1 MIDYVVDTS
10 ALVDLFAV
18 SDTPTELRRAV
29 LTGRCAAP
37 ELIDIEA
44 ANVLR
49 KLIHRGRLSD
59 AEGGDALRDVRDAPV
74 VRISHRPL
82 LDRVWELRQNI
93 TPYDASYVALAEILG
108 VPLLTSDARLGRAGG
123 HKAQIEVYPR
133 S

>member
-10 ALVDLFAV
+10 ALVDLFVV

-93 TPYDASYVALAEILG
+93 TPYDASYVALAEILR
-108 VPLLTSDARLGRAGG
+108 VPLLTSDARLGLAGG

>member
-1 MIDYVVDTS
+1 MIDYVVDAS
-10 ALVDLFAV
+10 ALVDLFTV
-18 SDTPTELRRAV
+18 SDTPAELRRAV

-37 ELIDIEA
+37 ELIDIDA
-44 ANVLR
+44 ATVLR

-59 AEGGDALRDVRDAPV
+59 AEGGDALRDVRDAPI

-93 TPYDASYVALAEILG
+93 TPYDASYVALAEILD
-108 VPLLTSDARLGRAGG
+108 VPLLTSDTRLGRAGG